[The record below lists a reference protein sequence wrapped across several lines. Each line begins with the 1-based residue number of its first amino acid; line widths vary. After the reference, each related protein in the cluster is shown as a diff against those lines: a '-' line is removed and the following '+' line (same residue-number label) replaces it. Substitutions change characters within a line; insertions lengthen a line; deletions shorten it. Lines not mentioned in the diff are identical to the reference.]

1 MLLLLLV
8 VPAEAFFSSGLP
20 PQGTKIN
27 SKGQEV
33 PETVRL
39 YSIASSRYG
48 DKHDGQTCTLCVVRV
63 VWHGEH
69 PGRLG
74 KQAAGAAMA
83 VLLPRE
89 GQLPAR
95 TKNALLDPDPTTLL
109 APDPTTLCVQMRRA
123 RCTAACA
130 QTTCV
135 T

>member
-1 MLLLLLV
+1 M
-8 VPAEAFFSSGLP
+8 
-20 PQGTKIN
+20 
-27 SKGQEV
+27 
-33 PETVRL
+33 RL

-74 KQAAGAAMA
+74 KQAAGAAGAAMA
-83 VLLPRE
+83 VLPRE
-89 GQLPAR
+89 GKLPAR
-95 TKNALLDPDPTTLL
+95 TKNALL
-109 APDPTTLCVQMRRA
+109 APDPTTLCAQMRRA
-123 RCTAACA
+123 RCTAACD